1 MTYSDAH
8 KFAAGLCYR
17 AAHGNVSEAEEAFCN
32 LLEGAKYDLPHNC
45 YEFVQYW
52 GPRLNDSGEI
62 ECHASLSGRHRALTD
77 LEVKVCWMEAIGWWQ
92 QGRSGPYQSVAELI
106 ETNPTV
112 QAIMEHAGVTGQTLT
127 TRIKE
132 IDPGFKYGKTR
143 AKAFLDEQHKEVRVA
158 ACQQNLARFKEAKPY
173 IIFVDEKV
181 LCFNDDN
188 YMGWFST
195 NAEDYHY
202 RMPQQTYKRRV
213 SKFKYIIAVN
223 YLGGPLWIKF
233 FTGTAGLTVH
243 HAYKVSSPWLST

>member
-17 AAHGNVSEAEEAFCN
+17 NAHGNISEAATAFCK
-32 LLEGAKYDLPHNC
+32 LLEGAKLFLPTNC

-62 ECHASLSGRHRALTD
+62 ASHASLSGRHSKLSD
-77 LEVKVCWMEAIGWWQ
+77 LEVKVCWLEAIEWWLH
-92 QGRSGPYQSVAELI
+92 GRSGPYQSVAELI

-112 QAIMEHAGVTGQTLT
+112 QAIMEQAGVRGETLI
-127 TRIKE
+127 TRIKAF
-132 IDPGFKYGKTR
+132 DPGFKFGKTR
-143 AKAFLDEQHKEVRVA
+143 PKPYLDEQHKENKVA
-158 ACQQNLARFKEAKPY
+158 ACEENLKDFKDKKPY

-181 LCFNDDN
+181 LCFNDDHC
-188 YMGWFST
+188 MGWFST

-202 RMPQQTYKRRV
+202 RMPPQTYQRHI

-223 YLGGPLWIKF
+223 YWGGPLWIRF
-233 FTGTAGLTVH
+233 FTGTASFKPQH
-243 HAYKVSSPWLST
+243 QYKVSSPQLST